1 MKSAGLMTLNVI
13 YNLMGHIF
21 TFIVWTY
28 PQIPDID
35 VQFFDIPLRSL
46 ISISNLSPKLSS

>member
-1 MKSAGLMTLNVI
+1 MTLNVI